1 MPIDSKVLEPTG
13 ATISTEEQEDAVGGA
28 DLTGPL
34 RGTGTP
40 METAVLAALDGLE
53 NALRLEPQT
62 EDCFR
67 AHNEPSRFGR
77 TFGGQ
82 LLAQAM
88 HGAAATV
95 SEHAPH
101 SLHAYF
107 VASGA
112 SDLPLDIS
120 VDRVRDGRSMAT
132 RHVDVAQD

>member
-1 MPIDSKVLEPTG
+1 M
-13 ATISTEEQEDAVGGA
+13 GGA

-40 METAVLAALDGLE
+40 METAVLEALDNLE
-53 NALRLEPQT
+53 HALQLEPRG
-62 EDCFR
+62 EDRFR

-88 HGAAATV
+88 QAATATV
-95 SEHAPH
+95 TDHVPH

-107 VASGA
+107 VQSGA
-112 SDLPLDIS
+112 SNLPLDIV
-120 VDRVRDGRSMAT
+120 VDRARVSQWRLA
-132 RHVDVAQD
+132 